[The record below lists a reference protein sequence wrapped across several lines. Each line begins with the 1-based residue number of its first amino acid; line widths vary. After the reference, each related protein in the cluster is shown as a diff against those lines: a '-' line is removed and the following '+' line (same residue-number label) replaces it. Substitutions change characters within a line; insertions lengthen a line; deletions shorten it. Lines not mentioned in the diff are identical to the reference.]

1 MARIGVVGAG
11 RMGRVHIQAVHAS
24 GEVDLAAIVEPHAP
38 SREAVSSYGA
48 PVYETPEDLLSAGGL
63 DGVLV
68 AAPSDRH
75 PDLVALFAGAGL
87 PLLCE
92 KPLGVTV
99 SDGEQATEA
108 AARHDVLLQVGYWR
122 RFVPAL
128 RELRARIQGGE
139 LGEINQ
145 LACMQW
151 DAQPPSEQFRASSGG
166 IAVDMGVHEF
176 DQVRWLLGQEIGWLA
191 AVPAGS
197 TTGESPSS
205 ADPDAAT
212 ILAELSGGACATISL
227 GRRFPYEDSCWVEVW
242 GTQGYRRVPFM
253 WHTDGERVFL
263 EAMIAQVEAF
273 ARALGGGPPEGAGGA
288 DAIVALQ
295 VAERVAT
302 SLTSGAERR
311 CSDAVISR

>member
-128 RELRARIQGGE
+128 RELRARIQGDE

-197 TTGESPSS
+197 TTGDRRHRRIPTPPRSSPSC
-205 ADPDAAT
+205 PAARVRRSHWAGASPT
-212 ILAELSGGACATISL
+212 RTPAGSRCGAQRDTGAFRSCGTPTASGCSS
-227 GRRFPYEDSCWVEVW
+227 RR
-242 GTQGYRRVPFM
+242 
-253 WHTDGERVFL
+253 
-263 EAMIAQVEAF
+263 
-273 ARALGGGPPEGAGGA
+273 
-288 DAIVALQ
+288 
-295 VAERVAT
+295 
-302 SLTSGAERR
+302 
-311 CSDAVISR
+311 